1 MLILVSKLA
10 AKRGHEPYSQ
20 TCGARVQGASVMFTA
35 ELLLPS
41 GNRIEL
47 IGYEQT
53 FIRLSPDH
61 CAAANACV
69 LAVARTGFYLLT
81 RNAPGCSRRLMFK
94 SMMHRSDASGSPLVR
109 IAPGVQAGELSAWTD
124 ENAVQLVRCWGS
136 TH

>member
-1 MLILVSKLA
+1 
-10 AKRGHEPYSQ
+10 
-20 TCGARVQGASVMFTA
+20 MFTA

-69 LAVARTGFYLLT
+69 LAVARQVYLLP
-81 RNAPGCSRRLMFK
+81 RNAPGCSRRLMPK

-124 ENAVQLVRCWGS
+124 ENAVQLVCCWGS
-136 TH
+136 TI